1 MPQPRRFTTQQLM
14 ALIARSSPGN
24 GSSTGRACIGITSTA
39 ACIPCSQVLSVSAC
53 TGPTAW
59 QHPLPWAAHS
69 LSCRRLASSYTAPA
83 NSSPPS
89 KRAEAESLWTLPN
102 MLSVAR
108 GASGLPIAYLI
119 LQEQWP
125 LACTAVVV
133 SGVSCAPAAVR
144 SQRLP
149 VKMQAL

>member
-1 MPQPRRFTTQQLM
+1 MPQPRRFTIQQLM
-14 ALIARSSPGN
+14 ALIARSAPGN
-24 GSSTGRACIGITSTA
+24 GSATGRSCLCMPITSTV
-39 ACIPCSQVLSVSAC
+39 ACIPCRCSQVLPVSAC

-69 LSCRRLASSYTAPA
+69 LSCRRLASGDTAPA

-133 SGVSCAPAAVR
+133 SGVSCAPATVR
-144 SQRLP
+144 S
-149 VKMQAL
+149 